1 MAAKLKKR
9 ALAEYNSQVVH
20 VDPQLQEKRL
30 KITGGDSRYEL
41 KCVTYCTGGTGQ
53 LPIHIRSHCHE
64 IFQSETPNFHRSVS
78 CDSSASAGGNVDNVV
93 GGPIATAVSALNRL
107 LNNGPDVQSH
117 DKDATPGT
125 SSIDFSSC
133 NAAWSP

>member
-41 KCVTYCTGGTGQ
+41 KCVLLDWTVTNPHYV
-53 LPIHIRSHCHE
+53 HIYSHCQQ
-64 IFQSETPNFHRSVS
+64 IFQSE
-78 CDSSASAGGNVDNVV
+78 
-93 GGPIATAVSALNRL
+93 
-107 LNNGPDVQSH
+107 
-117 DKDATPGT
+117 
-125 SSIDFSSC
+125 
-133 NAAWSP
+133 

>member
-41 KCVTYCTGGTGQ
+41 KCVLQHWRHWTVTNTHLVA
-53 LPIHIRSHCHE
+53 LP
-64 IFQSETPNFHRSVS
+64 
-78 CDSSASAGGNVDNVV
+78 G
-93 GGPIATAVSALNRL
+93 
-107 LNNGPDVQSH
+107 
-117 DKDATPGT
+117 
-125 SSIDFSSC
+125 DFSE
-133 NAAWSP
+133 

>member
-41 KCVTYCTGGTGQ
+41 VCSTALEALDSYQYIFGRTARRFFRVKSSISTDLFRATLLHLPAAMSTMSWEAQ
-53 LPIHIRSHCHE
+53 LPRP
-64 IFQSETPNFHRSVS
+64 FQFST
-78 CDSSASAGGNVDNVV
+78 
-93 GGPIATAVSALNRL
+93 
-107 LNNGPDVQSH
+107 
-117 DKDATPGT
+117 
-125 SSIDFSSC
+125 DFSTMGQRS
-133 NAAWSP
+133 NLMTKMQHQVLQA

>member
-41 KCVTYCTGGTGQ
+41 KFVSTALDSYQYIFGRTAKRFFRVKRPISTDLFRATLLPLPAAMSTMSWEAQ
-53 LPIHIRSHCHE
+53 LPRP
-64 IFQSETPNFHRSVS
+64 FQLST
-78 CDSSASAGGNVDNVV
+78 
-93 GGPIATAVSALNRL
+93 
-107 LNNGPDVQSH
+107 
-117 DKDATPGT
+117 
-125 SSIDFSSC
+125 DFSTMAQRS
-133 NAAWSP
+133 NLMTKMQHQVLKA

>member
-41 KCVTYCTGGTGQ
+41 KCAGQ
-53 LPIHIRSHCHE
+53 LPIHIRSHCQE

-93 GGPIATAVSALNRL
+93 GGPIATAVSVLNRL
-107 LNNGPDVQSH
+107 LNNGPEVQPH

-125 SSIDFSSC
+125 SSIDFNFSSR
-133 NAAWSP
+133 NAA

>member
-41 KCVTYCTGGTGQ
+41 KCVLCTVLEAVDSYQYIFGRTARRFFRVKRPISTDLFRATLLHLPAAMSTMSWEAQ
-53 LPIHIRSHCHE
+53 LPRP
-64 IFQSETPNFHRSVS
+64 FQFST
-78 CDSSASAGGNVDNVV
+78 
-93 GGPIATAVSALNRL
+93 
-107 LNNGPDVQSH
+107 
-117 DKDATPGT
+117 
-125 SSIDFSSC
+125 DFSIMAQRS
-133 NAAWSP
+133 NLMTKMQHQVLQA